1 MMPTKPLGISG
12 GTPGVMMGAGARKAM
27 PTAASD
33 GLRALASRLAT
44 AKKQK
49 SFKNPTKK
57 GRQKP
62 DLSATGT
69 GTAAEMTPKYSP

>member
-1 MMPTKPLGISG
+1 MVPTKPFGISG
-12 GTPGVMMGAGARKAM
+12 GKPGVMMGAGARKAA

-33 GLRALASRLAT
+33 GLRALASRLAG
-44 AKKQK
+44 AKKMK
-49 SFKNPTKK
+49 PMKNPTKK

-69 GTAAEMTPKYSP
+69 GTATEMTPKVSP